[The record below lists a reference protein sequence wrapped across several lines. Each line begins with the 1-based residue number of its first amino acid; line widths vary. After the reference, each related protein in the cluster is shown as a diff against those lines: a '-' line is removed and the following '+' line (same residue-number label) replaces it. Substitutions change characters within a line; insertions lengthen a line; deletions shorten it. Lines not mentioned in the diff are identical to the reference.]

1 MKENN
6 LFKNGKRKKYFIASM
21 ALVFTFSVYIAN
33 GSLSRGTVNA
43 EDKAAEKRAIEF
55 RKEYGMDISNGH
67 INKILSEK
75 IDTEFEKMI
84 GTPLTD
90 EELAIYEDRVAVK
103 KEVLLVREVLKQDTE
118 NYGDIYYSPE
128 DGTLVVQV
136 KSDDLAVKEKVKKNT
151 SMVDRIRFEIVKYS
165 TKDFED
171 AEAAITALAG
181 EAVKAIIPDVMN
193 NKLIVILN
201 NEDVN
206 AVDRVKKIIKDSNI
220 LEINGSAMIKVNLT
234 FE

>member
-1 MKENN
+1 MKESN
-6 LFKNGKRKKYFIASM
+6 LYKSGRRKKFVIASM
-21 ALVFTFSVYIAN
+21 LLLVTLSVHNAN
-33 GSLSRGTVNA
+33 GSSNRGTISA

-55 RKEYGMDISNGH
+55 RKEYGMDTSNEHIS
-67 INKILSEK
+67 KILSEK
-75 IDTEFEKMI
+75 IDTEFEKTI

-90 EELAIYEDRVAVK
+90 EELKIYEDRVAVK
-103 KEVLLVREVLKQDTE
+103 KEVLSVREVLKQDIE

-136 KSDDLAVKEKVKKNT
+136 KSDDIGVKETVKKKT
-151 SMVDRIRFEIVKYS
+151 SMADRIKFEKVEYS

-181 EAVKAIIPDVMN
+181 ETVKAIIPDVIN

-206 AVDRVKKIIKDSNI
+206 AIDQVKKIIKDSNI
-220 LEINGSAMIKVNLT
+220 LEINGSATIKINLT
-234 FE
+234 FD

>member
-1 MKENN
+1 LKENN